1 VGPTALQNPSVGTT
15 SFQPQD
21 SVLPMGSVN
30 PIMQTMGPPPAQ
42 SPTGNM
48 GVDGILHGQGQ
59 PIAPPFGA
67 QPFQPQPAPQ
77 PRMQEAQSQPQQA
90 TAQQPAAEQQ
100 AQPSAESAQVAEGA
114 AEFIRQLDMA
124 INAGFS
130 AADFAKA
137 FVEKAGIANAAA
149 TIAGVQL
156 DGDGGLF
163 ALVQKARE
171 QGMPF
176 GKAVITR
183 DGQKYTREVWDEARK
198 ILVAAGAIQG

>member
-1 VGPTALQNPSVGTT
+1 MGSINPVMQSINPTA
-15 SFQPQD
+15 
-21 SVLPMGSVN
+21 
-30 PIMQTMGPPPAQ
+30 A
-42 SPTGNM
+42 SPGGNAS
-48 GVDGILHGQGQ
+48 VDGILHGQGQ
-59 PIAPPFGA
+59 PVAPPFGA

-77 PRMQEAQSQPQQA
+77 PRMQEVPAQQQQPQPA
-90 TAQQPAAEQQ
+90 TEQQPQAGPDQQ
-100 AQPSAESAQVAEGA
+100 AAQVADGA

-137 FVEKAGIANAAA
+137 FIEKAGVANAAA
-149 TIAGVQL
+149 TITGVQL

-183 DGQKYTREVWDEARK
+183 DGQKYTRDMWEEARK
-198 ILVAAGAIQG
+198 ALIAAGAIQE